1 MLIENNTKEK
11 TILDIGANAAFAIHQ
26 FTDAESWMDQAA
38 TAGTLDLSKEHLSY
52 IKEIP
57 ALWQQELT
65 RREAEAAADDLPHV
79 KLQTTQGDIVLELF
93 ENEAP
98 ATVGNFVNLVEK
110 QFYDGLPFHRVL
122 PGFMAQTGCP
132 RGDGTGGPG
141 YNIYCECFQENH
153 RKHFRGSLSMA
164 KQSPPNT
171 GGSQFF
177 LTFQPTP
184 HLNGKHTVF
193 GRVIDGL
200 DVLAKIQRKN
210 PNEPSQ
216 ASVIPD
222 RIVKATVLRKRDH
235 AYVPEKV
242 SPQ

>member
-1 MLIENNTKEK
+1 
-11 TILDIGANAAFAIHQ
+11 
-26 FTDAESWMDQAA
+26 
-38 TAGTLDLSKEHLSY
+38 
-52 IKEIP
+52 
-57 ALWQQELT
+57 
-65 RREAEAAADDLPHV
+65 
-79 KLQTTQGDIVLELF
+79 
-93 ENEAP
+93 
-98 ATVGNFVNLVEK
+98 
-110 QFYDGLPFHRVL
+110 
-122 PGFMAQTGCP
+122 MAQTGCP

-153 RKHFRGSLSMA
+153 RNHFRGSLSMA

-171 GGSQFF
+171 AGSQFF

-210 PNEPSQ
+210 PNEASQ

-242 SPQ
+242 SPL